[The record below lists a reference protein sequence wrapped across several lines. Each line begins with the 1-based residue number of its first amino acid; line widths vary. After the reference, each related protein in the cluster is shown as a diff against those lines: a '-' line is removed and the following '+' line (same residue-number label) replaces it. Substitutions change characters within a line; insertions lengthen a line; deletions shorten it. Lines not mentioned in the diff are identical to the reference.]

1 MREDIKQIY
10 LADTWTYS
18 DIDYDE
24 SDDNRKYYVY
34 EWHTNNGKIFYVGK
48 GTGKRYEHILKE
60 IETYESNPR
69 KYKGKNYKILKDA
82 YGIGHTII
90 MNDLTECEALIMETY
105 YIMKYLKERQP
116 LLNMI
121 TPYIDDDTE
130 DFRYNILYKD
140 NLLDYFKEKDA
151 N

>member
-34 EWHTNNGKIFYVGK
+34 EWHTTNGKIFYVGK

-60 IETYESNPR
+60 IEIYENNPR
-69 KYKGKNYKILKDA
+69 KYKGKNYKTLKDA
-82 YGIGHTII
+82 YGIEHTII
-90 MNDLTECEALIMETY
+90 MTDLTECEALIMETY
-105 YIMKYLKERQP
+105 YIIKYLSEHQP
-116 LLNMI
+116 LLNQI
-121 TPYIDDDTE
+121 IPSVDEELEQFWYDVH
-130 DFRYNILYKD
+130 YKGNI
-140 NLLDYFKEKDA
+140 LDYFE
-151 N
+151 